1 MTRLE
6 KQQQT
11 LESQLQQAKA
21 LSAQSAQALA
31 DHQQQPP
38 AGLDPTCTAEQLA
51 QRLAQLAQQ
60 LRENTTRREIRQQ
73 IKQDADNRQR
83 QRALM
88 AEMKQ
93 ASQQVE
99 DWGYLNALI
108 GSKEGDKF
116 RKFARGLTLD
126 NLVWLANHQL
136 TRLHG
141 RYLLQRKASDALEL
155 EVVDTA
161 GRRRA
166 RYANVI
172 RRRKFLVSW
181 RWRWRYQ
188 IWSAIKRALILCSST
203 KASARLIAKR
213 WTPRWMRSTR

>member
-1 MTRLE
+1 M
-6 KQQQT
+6 
-11 LESQLQQAKA
+11 
-21 LSAQSAQALA
+21 
-31 DHQQQPP
+31 
-38 AGLDPTCTAEQLA
+38 
-51 QRLAQLAQQ
+51 
-60 LRENTTRREIRQQ
+60 
-73 IKQDADNRQR
+73 
-83 QRALM
+83 
-88 AEMKQ
+88 
-93 ASQQVE
+93 E

-155 EVVDTA
+155 EVVDTRQA
-161 GRRRA
+161 DAVRDTRTLSGGESFWSA
-166 RYANVI
+166 R
-172 RRRKFLVSW
+172 

-213 WTPRWMRSTR
+213 WTPRWMRSMR